1 MGFLFPGIGASGVLE
16 IVLNRNSVAG
26 NGFASL
32 KMAVCTP
39 LAKESP
45 EIAVA
50 THEVGN
56 VFDMEVGVVQL
67 DAPLPKKPMAVKG
80 FDKKLK
86 TALDYNPNKKD

>member
-32 KMAVCTP
+32 KMVVCTP

-67 DAPLPKKPMAVKG
+67 EEVFCIQGLQR
-80 FDKKLK
+80 LK
-86 TALDYNPNKKD
+86 MRFFLSSISLACL